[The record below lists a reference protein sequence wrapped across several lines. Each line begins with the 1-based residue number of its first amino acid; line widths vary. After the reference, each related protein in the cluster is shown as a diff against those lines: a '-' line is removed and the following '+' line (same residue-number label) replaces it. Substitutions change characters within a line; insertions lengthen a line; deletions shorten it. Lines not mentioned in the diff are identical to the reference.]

1 LISTAK
7 KIIEELIKKNASG
20 EITVVGLPEVEL
32 FDVVKLPN
40 TRQRPFGGAEY
51 AVTKVTHELSGQN
64 GFTTR
69 IGVAGR
75 SNIMGGV
82 PISPDEIETL
92 GGGVVLAET
101 EVESPTEANEQPQE
115 QEEPKELGI
124 WDKIVSTFTKAVS
137 SSPTQD
143 LGPLQGSAR

>member
-1 LISTAK
+1 
-7 KIIEELIKKNASG
+7 
-20 EITVVGLPEVEL
+20 
-32 FDVVKLPN
+32 VKLPN

-75 SNIMGGV
+75 SDVMGGV

-101 EVESPTEANEQPQE
+101 ETESPTVANEQPQE
-115 QEEPKELGI
+115 QEEPNVLRKLN
-124 WDKIVSTFTKAVS
+124 KIVSTFSKIVT
-137 SSPTQD
+137 TQYEEKPD
-143 LGPLQGSAR
+143 PPETAIDR